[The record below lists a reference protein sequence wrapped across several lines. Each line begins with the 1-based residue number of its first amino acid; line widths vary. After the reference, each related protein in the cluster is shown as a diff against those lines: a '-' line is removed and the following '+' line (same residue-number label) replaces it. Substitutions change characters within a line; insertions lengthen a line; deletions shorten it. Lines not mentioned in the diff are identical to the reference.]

1 VDCRVKSIRGRSCFS
16 RPGWPNLAVVACPS
30 ISVAGRSAAWQ
41 CLQRSAAPRRAGLFL
56 PRAHFRCLFSNARR
70 QTAYDHKRDQD
81 GNKNSKLQHVPHA
94 FLRRPAWGG
103 IKSCAVTP
111 GSLAA
116 FAAIGRVCGA
126 GARLAIAKAKSS
138 NPLPGSAGM
147 GSSRKSKTRN
157 SRPP

>member
-1 VDCRVKSIRGRSCFS
+1 M
-16 RPGWPNLAVVACPS
+16 
-30 ISVAGRSAAWQ
+30 AAIEHIP
-41 CLQRSAAPRRAGLFL
+41 CDHSGVLSGLFISGEDI
-56 PRAHFRCLFSNARR
+56 A
-70 QTAYDHKRDQD
+70 
-81 GNKNSKLQHVPHA
+81 
-94 FLRRPAWGG
+94 LRIGPAWGG

-147 GSSRKSKTRN
+147 APSRKSKTRN